1 MCQVL
6 QEAGPE
12 DEVGNGGGGGV
23 PSRFWSLQV
32 PSQLL
37 HSQLCACMLRGFSL
51 TPWIAAHQAP
61 LSMGFSRQEY
71 WSGWVTMP
79 SSRGSSPPRDRTCVS
94 CVSCFAS
101 RFFTTEPPGKPA
113 HTQLHFFKSHTGLFS
128 SEKIEKLRTSHSG
141 KWE

>member
-1 MCQVL
+1 MCQVP

-71 WSGWVTMP
+71 WSGLP
-79 SSRGSSPPRDRTCVS
+79 CP
-94 CVSCFAS
+94 
-101 RFFTTEPPGKPA
+101 PPGDLPHPGIELVFPA
-113 HTQLHFFKSHTGLFS
+113 SPALPVDFLPLSHQGSLHTLSCTS
-128 SEKIEKLRTSHSG
+128 SNPTLVYSLQKKLRS
-141 KWE
+141 